1 MSRPK
6 IEIVGSLR
14 LTDEEG
20 LRFSLALGEP
30 PKTFWLQA
38 LDLDKYSA
46 EKYPES
52 PKIESFQ
59 HVPGPQRLDTFNAAK
74 EQCERDRKAYFR
86 AVLSSP
92 QYKEAEREFLDRQ
105 MREPQLFDQ
114 EGVFWAY
121 RGNVVRLD
129 TKEPQDARNKDR
141 EALLIKHHV
150 LKKDKQYEKVRRE
163 VEALENMERLE
174 GVSREPIA
182 EGVRLFVWQR
192 DKGQCVKCSSRERL
206 EFDHIIPV
214 AEGGSSTERNIQL
227 LCETC
232 NRSKGAT
239 I

>member
-20 LRFSLALGEP
+20 LRFSLPFGEP
-30 PKTFWLQA
+30 PKAFWMQA
-38 LDLDKYSA
+38 LDVGKYSG
-46 EKYPES
+46 ETYPES

-59 HVPGPQRLDTFNAAK
+59 HIPGPQRMAAFNAAK
-74 EQCERDRKAYFR
+74 EQSERDREAYFR
-86 AVLSSP
+86 SVFSGP
-92 QYKEAEREFLDRQ
+92 EYKEAARDFLDRQ
-105 MREPQLFDQ
+105 MREPQLFD
-114 EGVFWAY
+114 EGGAFWAY

-129 TKEPQDARNKDR
+129 TKEPQEARIKDR

-150 LKKDKQYEKVRRE
+150 LQKDRHYEKVRRE
-163 VEALENMERLE
+163 VAALENMEKLE
-174 GVSREPIA
+174 GVSRAPIPDR
-182 EGVRLFVWQR
+182 VRLFVWQR
-192 DKGQCVKCSSRERL
+192 DKGQCVKCGSREKL

-214 AEGGSSTERNIQL
+214 TAGGSNTERNVQL

-232 NRSKGAT
+232 NRSKGAM